1 MFKEAIEKMIA
12 NECFETT
19 LSYLPG
25 RHNYTVYINAKAK
38 NFHYGTKKDM
48 KFFENVTIAVIVANN
63 LLYARY
69 TYKKD
74 METLVQILK
83 ENGFSEIYA

>member
-1 MFKEAIEKMIA
+1 MFKEAIEKMIT

-25 RHNYTVYINAKAK
+25 RHNYTVYINGNAKT
-38 NFHYGTKKDM
+38 FHYGSKKDM
-48 KFFENVTIAVIVANN
+48 KFFENVSIMAVITNN
-63 LLYARY
+63 LIYARY